1 MQTAFIDKSIAGAKN
16 PRNATPSFPIGFAS
30 PSFQHSFGQLSA
42 LDQPA
47 MDYAQALQSNKSAFR
62 SGNPSASIYP
72 MANIPALDTS
82 DRYMHAYLVKLRPLL
97 EQRAAS
103 TTDKVLRAHYQTLAF
118 KVAKL
123 LDEKK

>member
-1 MQTAFIDKSIAGAKN
+1 
-16 PRNATPSFPIGFAS
+16 
-30 PSFQHSFGQLSA
+30 
-42 LDQPA
+42 
-47 MDYAQALQSNKSAFR
+47 
-62 SGNPSASIYP
+62 

-82 DRYMHAYLVKLRPLL
+82 DRYMYTYLVKLRPLL